1 MLTGMGGPNTVRGM
15 PRALAASWR
24 TGTRRSQTMVM
35 ALMLVGVT
43 ACFAISVPF
52 YSVLPV
58 STYFVWLLI
67 GMLLLRYRPLTVLTV
82 YTTVGAIAIGVL
94 DGLGDGSFG
103 SARLSGMLALLL
115 SGALVLVH
123 ARSQRTGLPTSLG
136 ESMLA
141 DLRTRLRDQGVI
153 PPLPAPWHAQS
164 AMIAAHDVAYAGDF
178 MTCALDADGEV
189 LEVILVDV
197 VGKGVAAGADSLQ
210 LAGAMGGLVGALP
223 PQRLMNAANDFLLRL
238 PGEESFATAAYVRLE
253 LSTGR
258 FLILSAGHP
267 PALRWSAAS
276 SHWAVDGARGLALGV
291 QPEPEL
297 EVSEGV
303 LEPGDALLFYT
314 DGVVESRGGDIE
326 DGIAWLRDVAR
337 QAVRLGFAGAA
348 RRIIARVP
356 HGDDDRA
363 VLIIGR

>member
-1 MLTGMGGPNTVRGM
+1 MRGM

-24 TGTRRSQTMVM
+24 TGTRRSQTTVL
-35 ALMLVGVT
+35 AVMLVGVT

-58 STYFVWLLI
+58 STYFVWLLV
-67 GMLLLRYRPLTVLTV
+67 GMLVLRVGPLAVLTS
-82 YTTVGAIAIGVL
+82 YTTVGAIGIGVL

-115 SGALVLVH
+115 AAALVMVH

-141 DLRTRLRDQGVI
+141 DLRTRLHEQGRV

-164 AMIAAHDVAYAGDF
+164 AMVAAHDVAYAGDF
-178 MTCALDADGEV
+178 MTCALDPAGEV
-189 LEVILVDV
+189 LEVVLVDV

-210 LAGAMGGLVGALP
+210 LAGAMGGLIGALP
-223 PQRLMNAANDFLLRL
+223 PERLMGAANDFLLRL
-238 PGEESFATAAYVRLE
+238 PGTESFATAAYVRLE
-253 LSTGR
+253 LSSGR

-267 PALRWSAAS
+267 PALRWSAATS
-276 SHWAVDGARGLALGV
+276 RWEIDGARGLALGI
-291 QPEPEL
+291 QHDPDL

-314 DGVVESRGGDIE
+314 DGVVETRGGDIE
-326 DGIAWLRDVAR
+326 DGIDWLRDVAR
-337 QAVRLGFAGAA
+337 QAVRLGFPGAA
-348 RRIIARVP
+348 RRIIGRVP
-356 HGDDDRA
+356 QGDDDRA